1 LRRRAGNGAPP
12 MARSRQRRDACVLAD
27 EFLFTCTP
35 SIRYTRLTILF
46 INQAAKDSPPLS
58 CLALRSINLK
68 SVNLLTLRITN
79 MKSLMIAIAL
89 VGTTATASAFAQSSP
104 PAPQQPAAATQMAQN
119 SSADVQQDGQWVPP
133 DAQANTGKTRA
144 QVYQELVHAEQDGE
158 LNYLNST
165 IYSH

>member
-1 LRRRAGNGAPP
+1 
-12 MARSRQRRDACVLAD
+12 
-27 EFLFTCTP
+27 
-35 SIRYTRLTILF
+35 
-46 INQAAKDSPPLS
+46 
-58 CLALRSINLK
+58 
-68 SVNLLTLRITN
+68 

-104 PAPQQPAAATQMAQN
+104 PAPQQPA
-119 SSADVQQDGQWVPP
+119 ADVQQDGQWVPP

>member
-1 LRRRAGNGAPP
+1 
-12 MARSRQRRDACVLAD
+12 
-27 EFLFTCTP
+27 
-35 SIRYTRLTILF
+35 
-46 INQAAKDSPPLS
+46 
-58 CLALRSINLK
+58 
-68 SVNLLTLRITN
+68 